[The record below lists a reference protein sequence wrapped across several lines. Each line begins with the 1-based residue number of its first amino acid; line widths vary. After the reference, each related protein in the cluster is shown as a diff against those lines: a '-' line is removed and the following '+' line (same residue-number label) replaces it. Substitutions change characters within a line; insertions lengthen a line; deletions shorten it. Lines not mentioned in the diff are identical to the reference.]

1 MSPLRPVLLAV
12 GACLALSGP
21 ATAQEPTR
29 PTLELSLEDAVKR
42 ALENNVDIAVG
53 KYDPEAAEQDVFG
66 ARGAYDPLFTS
77 TLSKRSITSE
87 AQNVFA
93 GADKPET
100 DVMTYNFG
108 LRQFLPTGATFQ
120 LDFNNAKTDTNSIFA
135 SFNPEYESTLD
146 LRLTQPLLRDRA
158 TDTQRNQIRVAKNNK
173 AISDLTF
180 RLTVLSTVASV
191 KKSYY
196 NLIGTID
203 NLEARRKNLELA
215 KKLLEENQIK
225 VRVGTMAPLDV
236 VAAEAEVASREEQV
250 IQAESLLGNAEDA
263 LKRQIFPATSAEV
276 WPLRIVPTDQ
286 PSALETRIDGDAA
299 LKTAFE
305 NRSDLQAARKRLENA
320 SFSAELASSGALPA
334 IDLVATYG
342 NSGIGGTQFVREG
355 FGGEVTEIIEGGYGD
370 AVSKV
375 FGRDNPTWSL
385 GVNVSYAIGNRSARA
400 QKARAQ
406 VARQQQEATVRRL
419 EMAIAAEVRQAARAV
434 ESNYK
439 RVQSTRS
446 SRVLAE
452 RRLDAEQKKF
462 EAGMSTN
469 FFVTQAQRDLADAR
483 VAELTA
489 VADYR
494 KSLVDFELAQE
505 SGIGGG
511 GSFATVSLSSGA
523 TTP

>member
-21 ATAQEPTR
+21 ATAQER
-29 PTLELSLEDAVKR
+29 PTLELGLEDAVKR

-77 TLSKRSITSE
+77 ALSKRSITSE

-108 LRQFLPTGATFQ
+108 VRQFLPTGATFQ

-146 LRLTQPLLRDRA
+146 LRLTQPLLRNRA

-180 RLTVLSTVASV
+180 RQTVLSTVASV

-196 NLIGTID
+196 NLIAAID

-236 VAAEAEVASREEQV
+236 VAAEAEVAAREEQV
-250 IQAESLLGNAEDA
+250 IQAENQLGNAEDA

-286 PSALETRIDGDAA
+286 PSAQETLIDGEAA

-320 SFSAELASSGALPA
+320 SFSAELAGSGALPA

-355 FGGEVTEIIEGGYGD
+355 FGGAVTEIIEGGYGD
-370 AVSKV
+370 ALSKV

-400 QKARAQ
+400 QKARAE
-406 VARQQQEATVRRL
+406 VSRQQQEATVRRL
-419 EMAIAAEVRQAARAV
+419 EMAVATEVRQAARAV
-434 ESNYK
+434 ETNYK

-489 VADYR
+489 IADYR
-494 KSLVDFELAQE
+494 KSLVDFELVQE
-505 SGIGGG
+505 AGIGGG
-511 GSFATVSLSSGA
+511 GSFATVSLGSGA
-523 TTP
+523 TAP